1 MNGSLMT
8 GRRPGMLKSIAA
20 LALASGLF
28 CLAAPAQSQEREF
41 QRDRGELS
49 IGAGSM
55 AYIAQ
60 VSPATAFAFDAHYA
74 YPIMPRIDL
83 EGTVLGAISQSADDD
98 HATIPI
104 ITEAG
109 FKLNSSRYGPI
120 SLFGAAGLGYGA
132 YLGSQELQDGAT
144 MTMPLGG
151 GLEWR
156 GRTMS
161 VEPRFTYRPVFGD
174 ELGDEETDADSWT
187 AVVDL
192 VLPFL

>member
-1 MNGSLMT
+1 MSAPIFT
-8 GRRPGMLKSIAA
+8 APRIRAWGRRRNH
-20 LALASGLF
+20 
-28 CLAAPAQSQEREF
+28 ER
-41 QRDRGELS
+41 L
-49 IGAGSM
+49 
-55 AYIAQ
+55 Y
-60 VSPATAFAFDAHYA
+60 T
-74 YPIMPRIDL
+74 
-83 EGTVLGAISQSADDD
+83 
-98 HATIPI
+98 
-104 ITEAG
+104 
-109 FKLNSSRYGPI
+109 NRYGPV

-132 YLGSQELQDGAT
+132 YLGSEELQDGAT

>member
-1 MNGSLMT
+1 MNGSKLT
-8 GRRPGMLKSIAA
+8 ECRPGMLNSIAI
-20 LALASGLF
+20 LVLASGLC
-28 CLAAPAQSQEREF
+28 CLSGAAQSQERRF
-41 QRDRGELS
+41 QGDRGDLS

-60 VSPATAFAFDAHYA
+60 VSPATAFALDAHYA
-74 YPIMPRIDL
+74 YPLMRRVDL
-83 EGTVLGAISQSADDD
+83 EGTVLGAISQSADDNT
-98 HATIPI
+98 ATIPI

-109 FKLNSSRYGPI
+109 VRLNTNRYGPV
-120 SLFGAAGLGYGA
+120 SLFGSAGLGYGA

-144 MTMPLGG
+144 LTIPLGG

-156 GRTMS
+156 GRSMS

-174 ELGDEETDADSWT
+174 ELGDGKTDADSWT